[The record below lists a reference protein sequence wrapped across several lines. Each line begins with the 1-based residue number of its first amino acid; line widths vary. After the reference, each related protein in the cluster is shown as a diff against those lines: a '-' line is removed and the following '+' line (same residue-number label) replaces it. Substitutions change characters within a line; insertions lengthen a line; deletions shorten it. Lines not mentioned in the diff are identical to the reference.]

1 MLFWF
6 KVPHFDIKKAILN
19 STKIQNSK
27 NLPLTQKLSQKIPKS
42 KNFHCALICENSKIS
57 KIFFQK
63 KISQIFQK
71 PPLNSPPLK
80 REFPLQIK
88 KNFSTTK
95 KENFHFKQEK
105 ILPPL
110 KRETSLANSK
120 RILTN
125 PPCLKQSF

>member
-27 NLPLTQKLSQKIPKS
+27 NLHSRKNSHKKYQNQKTFIAHLSAKILKFPKY
-42 KNFHCALICENSKIS
+42 
-57 KIFFQK
+57 FFKK

-88 KNFSTTK
+88 KNFSTIK

-110 KRETSLANSK
+110 KRETPLANPK

>member
-1 MLFWF
+1 M
-6 KVPHFDIKKAILN
+6 
-19 STKIQNSK
+19 
-27 NLPLTQKLSQKIPKS
+27 QKLSQKIPKS

-80 REFPLQIK
+80 RETP
-88 KNFSTTK
+88 
-95 KENFHFKQEK
+95 
-105 ILPPL
+105 
-110 KRETSLANSK
+110 LANPK